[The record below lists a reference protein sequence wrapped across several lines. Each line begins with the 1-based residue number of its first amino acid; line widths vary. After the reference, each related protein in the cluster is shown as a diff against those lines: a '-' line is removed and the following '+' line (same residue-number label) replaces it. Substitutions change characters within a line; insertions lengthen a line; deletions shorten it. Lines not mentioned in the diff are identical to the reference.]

1 MFSNIIKLVLVVAV
15 MTLMIS
21 IFPDVYNWLKN
32 GIDWIL
38 SFGKW
43 GVITIS
49 SFIIGAIIGV
59 FN

>member
-1 MFSNIIKLVLVVAV
+1 
-15 MTLMIS
+15 MIS